1 MKKPS
6 PAADDLVVTL
16 PRLVHSRRTPAALTA
31 LVCLYLTWQLFGW
44 IPGERSVVDAVLF
57 QPVELGG
64 IFAAWR
70 ASRGAAGRSAV
81 AWRLIA
87 LGLVGQYLGGQVA
100 HYYEWT
106 GQSQYPSL
114 ADPLYLSF
122 YPLMLAG
129 LLVMRPAG
137 SDRSK
142 RLRLGLD
149 LATTALGGAAVVW
162 YLIIGPTASA
172 GGQSAV
178 QMAFSI
184 AYPVGDLI
192 LIVGLAWLLLRGV
205 PANTRRALRLLAAGL
220 GLFVIGDLL
229 YGYATLHDGF
239 GGGDALNAT
248 YYVGLALFIL
258 AARSQ
263 WTGTADA
270 EAVGDTRASG
280 ISWMPYLGVAAG
292 FGVLVVA
299 EASNELIPDGLL
311 AVTASVIAA
320 LVSARQLLAQRELV
334 TARQAL
340 EVAYTEAQRAAAERE
355 RMELELRLAQKLEAV
370 GQLAAGIAHEIN
382 TPIQFV
388 GDTGRFLEDAF
399 GDLLPVLDAYAEVR
413 DAARA
418 GSVAPELLERVE
430 AAEEHADLDYLRQRL
445 PSAIARISDG
455 VGRVATIVSAMRTFA
470 HPSAEKGIVDINESI
485 RTTLVVAANEY
496 KYVADVNTDF
506 APAAEVFCS
515 AGDVNQVILNLVVN
529 AAHAIADA
537 DPDSE
542 RRGVIDIRTERRD
555 DEFLI
560 TIADTGCGIP
570 ADVAERVFDPFF
582 TTKDVGRGTGQGL
595 AIARTLVVDR
605 HGGALTFES
614 EPGHGTTFTVSL
626 PVAGVA

>member
-1 MKKPS
+1 VLARTS
-6 PAADDLVVTL
+6 VVPAM
-16 PRLVHSRRTPAALTA
+16 LTA
-31 LVCLYLTWQLFGW
+31 LVGLYLSWQLFGW
-44 IPGERSVVDAVLF
+44 IPGDRSVVDALLF
-57 QPVELGG
+57 APIELGS
-64 IFAAWR
+64 IYAAWR
-70 ASRGAAGRSAV
+70 ASHGAARRSAV

-87 LGLVGQYLGGQVA
+87 LGLCGQFLGGQVA
-100 HYYEWT
+100 HYYDWT
-106 GQSQYPSL
+106 GQSPYPSL

-129 LLVMRPAG
+129 LLVKRPAG
-137 SDRSK
+137 NDRSP

-162 YLIIGPTASA
+162 ALIIGPTASA
-172 GGQSAV
+172 GGQSGV

-192 LIVGLAWLLLRGV
+192 LLVGLAWLLLRGV
-205 PANTRRALRLLAAGL
+205 PESTRRALRLLAAGL

-258 AARSQ
+258 AARCKRA
-263 WTGTADA
+263 GGAVDA
-270 EAVGDTRASG
+270 VPSLVRAGG

-299 EASNELIPDGLL
+299 EASEQLVPDGLL
-311 AVTASVIAA
+311 AITASVIAA
-320 LVSARQLLAQRELV
+320 LVSVRQLLAQRELV
-334 TARQAL
+334 AARREL
-340 EVAYTEAQRAAAERE
+340 EHAYSDLQRAAAERE

-399 GDLLPVLDAYAEVR
+399 GDLMPVLDAYADVR

-418 GSVAPELLERVE
+418 GIVAPALLDRVE
-430 AAEEHADLDYLRQRL
+430 AAEEQADMEYLRERV
-445 PSAIARISDG
+445 PRAIARISDG
-455 VGRVATIVSAMRTFA
+455 VGRVATIVGAMRTFA
-470 HPSAEKGIVDINESI
+470 HPSAEKGPVDINESI
-485 RTTLVVAANEY
+485 RTTLVVAASEY
-496 KYVADVNTDF
+496 KYVADVNTDLASL
-506 APAAEVFCS
+506 APVFCS
-515 AGDVNQVILNLVVN
+515 AGDLNQVILNLVVN
-529 AAHAIADA
+529 AAHAIADVHPEG
-537 DPDSE
+537 DG
-542 RRGVIDIRTERRD
+542 RGVIDIRTELRD
-555 DEFLI
+555 EDVLI

-570 ADVAERVFDPFF
+570 ADVAARVFDPFF

-605 HGGALTFES
+605 HGGALTFET
-614 EPGHGTTFTVSL
+614 EPGRGTTFTVSL
-626 PVAGVA
+626 PVAGVTSPVPVAA